1 MLHDLRNWD
10 RRALIWL
17 QEHFRRA
24 WLTLTMKIATFL
36 GNGGMIWLAACT
48 CLLFHPKTR
57 CTSVTAL
64 LSLLFSILINNAILK
79 HLVARARPFDRIQN
93 LIVLIRRPRD
103 FSFPSGHTSSSFAV
117 ATVFLSM
124 LPLWIGLSAMFLAV
138 MIAFSR
144 LYLGAHYPS
153 DVACGAVFGVIFGLA
168 ALYLMPL
175 LLNSSWLPDSVHMW
189 FHLGTFTQIDF
200 CDNI

>member
-1 MLHDLRNWD
+1 MLHNLRNWD
-10 RRALIWL
+10 RQALLWL

-24 WLTLTMKIATFL
+24 GLTLTMKIATFL
-36 GNGGMIWLAACT
+36 GNGGIIWLTACA
-48 CLLFHPKTR
+48 CLLFRSETR
-57 CTSVTAL
+57 RASVTAL
-64 LSLLFSILINNAILK
+64 LSLLFSILINNAMLK
-79 HLVARARPFDRIQN
+79 HLVARARPHDRIQN

-124 LPLWIGLSAMFLAV
+124 LPLWAGLTAMTLAV
-138 MIAFSR
+138 LIAFSR

-153 DVACGAVFGVIFGLA
+153 DVVCGVVLGVLFGLA

-175 LLNSSWLPDSVHMW
+175 LLRSSWLPDPVRIW
-189 FHLGTFTQIDF
+189 FDLDVLTLAEMYK
-200 CDNI
+200 N